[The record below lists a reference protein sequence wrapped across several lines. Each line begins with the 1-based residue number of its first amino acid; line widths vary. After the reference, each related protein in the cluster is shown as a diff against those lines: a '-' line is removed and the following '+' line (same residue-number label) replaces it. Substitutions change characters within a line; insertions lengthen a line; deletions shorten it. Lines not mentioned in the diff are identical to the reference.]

1 MTESLGTAGSS
12 FTPRYGSPAIDCAGA
27 QVRAQCR
34 HLATVVTISGAID
47 AMNVERVTE
56 YSRHFVLSDKPIV
69 LDLSG
74 VDCLASE
81 GIRLLYRIDDDC
93 RTAGVEW
100 ALVAS
105 PAVSR
110 VLQITNDEGM
120 FPVAESAHEALHYF
134 ADAIAARRRL
144 LMPLLHKTA

>member
-1 MTESLGTAGSS
+1 MTESLGTSGAD
-12 FTPRYGSPAIDCAGA
+12 FTPRYGSPVIDCGGA

-47 AMNVERVTE
+47 AMNVERVSE
-56 YSRHFVLSDKPIV
+56 YCRHFVLSDKPIV

-105 PAVSR
+105 PAVTR
-110 VLQITNDEGM
+110 VLQITNEEGL
-120 FPVAESAHEALHYF
+120 FPVAESVHEALHYF
-134 ADAIAARRRL
+134 ADAISARRRL
-144 LMPLLHKTA
+144 LMPLLNKTA